1 MQNLVWSVTVAACL
15 MPAVAS
21 AQMTATLMAPWDGKR
36 IPAGQQCP
44 LDGGKG
50 ATPPIKVAGLPKGT
64 AMVVVAFSDRDYPPL
79 SRAGGHGTIGFA
91 VKGTTATLPA
101 VPGMTGKLSGGARVM
116 AAAKSTGAYASPG
129 YLPPCSGGQ
138 NHRYLADISAVAA
151 DGKPL
156 ETIKIAIGNY

>member
-1 MQNLVWSVTVAACL
+1 MQTLVRSLMVAVCL

-21 AQMTATLMAPWDGKR
+21 AKMTADLIAPWDGKR
-36 IPAGQQCP
+36 IPAGQHCP

-50 ATPPIKVAGLPKGT
+50 ATPPIKVSGLPKGT

-79 SRAGGHGTIGFA
+79 SRTGGHGTIGFP
-91 VKGTTATLPA
+91 VKGATATLPA
-101 VPGMTGKLSGGARVM
+101 VPGMTAKLPGGARVV
-116 AAAKSTGAYASPG
+116 AKAKSTGDYASPG

-138 NHRYLADISAVAA
+138 NHRYLAEISAVGA

-156 ETIKIAIGNY
+156 ETVKIAIGSY